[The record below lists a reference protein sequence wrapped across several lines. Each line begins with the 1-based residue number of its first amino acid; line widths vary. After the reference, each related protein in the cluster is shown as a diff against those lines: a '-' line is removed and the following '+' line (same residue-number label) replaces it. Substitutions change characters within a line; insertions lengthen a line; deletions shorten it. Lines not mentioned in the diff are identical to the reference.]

1 MTKELAKSGML
12 QKATWNEDNIPEW
25 FARIDMDELEKLA
38 SLGYTPE
45 KIAMYYKV
53 NKRQFMFYFM
63 LLESKLKFHY
73 DRGILINEAKE
84 GQAMLD
90 GSLNN
95 ATTAQRLDK
104 LRDKIEFQNARD
116 KIMYGGF

>member
-1 MTKELAKSGML
+1 MSKEIAKSGIL
-12 QKATWNEDNIPEW
+12 QKATWNDDNIPEW
-25 FARIDMDELEKLA
+25 FALIDMDELERLA

-53 NKRQFMFYFM
+53 NKHEFMFFFM

-73 DRGILINEAKE
+73 DRGILVQEAKE
-84 GQAMLD
+84 GQSMLD

>member
-1 MTKELAKSGML
+1 MKKEINRSGIL
-12 QKATWNEDNIPEW
+12 QKATWNDNDIPEW
-25 FARIDMDELEKLA
+25 FSRIDMDELERLA

-45 KIAMYYKV
+45 KIAMYYKI
-53 NKRQFMFYFM
+53 NKHEFMFYFM

-73 DRGILINEAKE
+73 DRGILVQEAKE
-84 GQAMLD
+84 GQSMLD
-90 GSLNN
+90 GSLSN

-104 LRDKIEFQNARD
+104 LREKIEFQNTRD